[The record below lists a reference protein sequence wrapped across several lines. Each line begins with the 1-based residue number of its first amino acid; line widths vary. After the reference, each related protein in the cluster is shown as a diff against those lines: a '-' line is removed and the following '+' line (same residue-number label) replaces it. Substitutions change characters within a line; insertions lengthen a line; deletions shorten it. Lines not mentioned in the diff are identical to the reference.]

1 MAGTGASLDSTM
13 PRIHAL
19 HWDNSFA
26 QLPEL
31 FYHRVAPTPV
41 PEPYLV
47 AWNDEV
53 ATMLGLEGHP
63 TTDRPLLEVL
73 AGNRVLEGIA
83 PLAAIYAGHQFGVWV
98 PQLGDGRAILLG
110 EVVAPGGA
118 HWELQLK
125 GAGMTRFSRMGDG
138 RAVLRSTIREYLAGE
153 AMHGLG
159 IPTTR
164 ALAIVGSDLPVY
176 RETTETAAV
185 LTRVAPTHVRFG
197 SFELFA
203 SRRMQPE
210 VEQLADY
217 VIQHDFPVLL
227 TLPVAERRAAWYR
240 EVVQRTARLMAAWTA
255 VGFQH
260 GVMNTDNFSIT
271 GLSID
276 YGPYGWMEA
285 YDPTSICNH
294 SDHAGRYAFG
304 QQPMVGL
311 WNCSRLGEALYPMV
325 SEADALGALEAYRGT
340 FDAAL
345 GDHFRAKLGL
355 TTTTPDDAA
364 LVAELLALLAQT
376 HADYTR
382 TFRALSHWAR
392 DDAASVAALNAEVA
406 DTAGLEAWLA
416 RWEGRCA
423 AEGRDAAARRTA
435 MLAANP
441 KYVLRNWIAQDAIDN
456 ASTGNVGRVDE
467 LRRLFMAPCDEH
479 PAMERYAT
487 PGSEEIV
494 VSCSS

>member
-1 MAGTGASLDSTM
+1 MSPLDSGM
-13 PRIHAL
+13 PHLDAL
-19 HWDNSFA
+19 RWDNSFA
-26 QLPEL
+26 RLPEL
-31 FYHRVAPTPV
+31 FHQRVAPTPV
-41 PEPYLV
+41 PAPYLV
-47 AWNDEV
+47 AWND
-53 ATMLGLEGHP
+53 AAAAMLGLEGDP
-63 TTDRPLLEVL
+63 ATDPALLDVL
-73 AGNRVLEGIA
+73 AGNRVMAGME

-153 AMHGLG
+153 AMQGLG

-185 LTRVAPTHVRFG
+185 LSRLAPTHVRFG

-203 SRRMQPE
+203 SRRMAAE
-210 VEQLADY
+210 VRQLADY
-217 VIQHDFPVLL
+217 VIGHDFPHLL
-227 TLPVAERRAAWYR
+227 TRPAAERHAAWYH

-285 YDPTSICNH
+285 YDPGWICNH

-311 WNCSRLGEALYPMV
+311 WNCSRLGEALYPLV
-325 SEADALGALEAYRGT
+325 AEADALAALEAYRGT

-345 GDHFRAKLGL
+345 GDRFRAKLGL
-355 TTTTPDDAA
+355 TTAMPDDAA
-364 LVAELLALLAQT
+364 LVGAWLALLART
-376 HADYTR
+376 RADHTR
-382 TFRALSHWAR
+382 SFRALSHWMP
-392 DDAASVAALNAEVA
+392 DDPATQASLEAEVPDA
-406 DTAGLEAWLA
+406 EGLATWLA
-416 RWEGRCA
+416 RWQARLV
-423 AEGRDAAARRTA
+423 AEGRDHAARRAA
-435 MLAANP
+435 MLATNP
-441 KYVLRNWIAQDAIDN
+441 KYVLRNWVAQDAIDN
-456 ASTGNVGRVDE
+456 AMTGNVARVDE
-467 LRRLFMAPCDEH
+467 LRRLLATPCDEH
-479 PAMERYAT
+479 PAMARYAM